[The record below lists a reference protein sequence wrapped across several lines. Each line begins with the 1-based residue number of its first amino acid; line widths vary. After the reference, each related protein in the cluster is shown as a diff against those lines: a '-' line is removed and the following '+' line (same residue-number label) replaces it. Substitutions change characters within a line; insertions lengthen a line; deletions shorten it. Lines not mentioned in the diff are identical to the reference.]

1 MPLRL
6 VTLLLAL
13 APVLGACA
21 TADQA
26 SPRPSAAELAEG
38 PLDAGRYTYGAF
50 TPRVE
55 LTVGDGWQNAHLVP
69 EFFDVVQV
77 RNSDFRAVMFHH
89 PARIF
94 GPPEGGSATT
104 PQEAVA
110 LLRQNDGL
118 EVSTPTPIEIG
129 GRNGLQVDLIAANDD
144 TQVLAGAQPLLGIG
158 PTNDVRLAF
167 FAVGDGVLVIGLV
180 SPPGEMAAWALTAQP
195 VLDSVTIGD

>member
-1 MPLRL
+1 MPHRL
-6 VTLLLAL
+6 VPLLLTL
-13 APVLGACA
+13 ATVLGACA
-21 TADQA
+21 TGDLA
-26 SPRPSAAELAEG
+26 SPRRSAAELAEG
-38 PLDAGRYTYGAF
+38 PLQAGRYAYAAF

-55 LTVGDGWQNAHLVP
+55 LTVGDGWQNAHRVP

-77 RNSDFRAVMFHH
+77 RDGDFWAVMFHH

-104 PQEAVA
+104 PEEAIE
-110 LLRQNDGL
+110 LLRENDGL
-118 EVSTPTPIEIG
+118 ELSTPTPIEID
-129 GRNGLQVDLIAANDD
+129 GRNGLQVDLFAATED

-167 FAVGDGVLVIGLV
+167 FAVEGGVLVIGLV